1 VNGIFVLEL
10 TSMNEEFTINNRIQ
24 QIMQERHL
32 SNAAFADII
41 GVKRS
46 SITHLLSE
54 RNKPSLDFLYKLL
67 ETFGDIDANWLLK
80 GEKQKNTHVISQP
93 QQELFPEFSSVP
105 QNQPQQVITQQV
117 SSVQQPQDYKPL
129 VPKKIEKIVTFYS
142 DKTFAEYFPE

>member
-1 VNGIFVLEL
+1 
-10 TSMNEEFTINNRIQ
+10 MNDEFSINSRIL
-24 QIMQERHL
+24 QIMQEKQL

-46 SITHLLSE
+46 SITHILSE

-67 ETFGDIDANWLLK
+67 ETFRDVDANWLLK
-80 GEKQKNTHVISQP
+80 GEKQEKMPTVSQP

-105 QNQPQQVITQQV
+105 QNQAQQVVMQQEISMQQTQELKP
-117 SSVQQPQDYKPL
+117 SVH
-129 VPKKIEKIVTFYS
+129 KKIEKIVTFYS